1 MKNSTLLQVPKK
13 LIKIKPGT
21 TIKPCQN
28 LQKLKPFADNSW
40 TTSPLPSIKETRSP
54 VISSILHTPKK
65 RLRGDVLVNL
75 KRHGKILI
83 FQLQSGRLMIA
94 QLGMTGH
101 WRISTRPLQTKHVHL
116 QLQGKDH
123 TLSYID
129 PRRFGHIYIWQK
141 SEWQR
146 YQKKQG
152 IDPSSTAFNPDNFC
166 QAIQR
171 FPQRMLKVTLLDQSL
186 FSGVGNYMANEIC
199 ALARIRPTRRCH
211 RLSQKQLQKLFA
223 ATLDVTSAAVRSGGT
238 TFQGGYQDAFGRTRR
253 RRTKPSRILSKNLPA
268 MPQN

>member
-1 MKNSTLLQVPKK
+1 MPELAEVETIRRQLLDY
-13 LIKIKPGT
+13 L
-21 TIKPCQN
+21 
-28 LQKLKPFADNSW
+28 PFAVV
-40 TTSPLPSIKETRSP
+40 KETRSP
-54 VISSILHTPKK
+54 VISSILHTPQK
-65 RLRGDVLVNL
+65 RLQGDVLVNL

-83 FQLQSGRLMIA
+83 FQLQSGRLMVG

-101 WRISTRPLQTKHVHL
+101 WRISTKPLQTKHIHL

-152 IDPSSTAFNPDNFC
+152 IDPSSKAFNPDNFC

-171 FPQRMLKVTLLDQSL
+171 FPQRMVKVTLLDQSL
-186 FSGVGNYMANEIC
+186 FSGIGNYMANEIC

-238 TFQGGYQDAFGRTRR
+238 AFQGGYQDAFGQPG
-253 RRTKPSRILSKNLPA
+253 KGVQNLVVFYQKICQLCHKTEVKKIFLQNRGTYYCPA
-268 MPQN
+268 CQK